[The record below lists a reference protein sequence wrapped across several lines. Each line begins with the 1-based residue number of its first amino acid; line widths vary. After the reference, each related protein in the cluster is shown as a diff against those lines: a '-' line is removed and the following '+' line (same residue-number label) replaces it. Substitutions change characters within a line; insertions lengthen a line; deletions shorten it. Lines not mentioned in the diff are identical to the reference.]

1 MSQAEHV
8 RRISLLLLEL
18 TALEASKATVD
29 EERRHLLAAASKQ
42 QQQQVLDDFQLASLT
57 GLRPVR
63 VRKMTRGVLPQQRS
77 NVPAHPTG
85 ISSP

>member
-8 RRISLLLLEL
+8 RRISLFLLEL
-18 TALEASKATVD
+18 TALEASNATVD

-63 VRKMTRGVLPQQRS
+63 SGR
-77 NVPAHPTG
+77 
-85 ISSP
+85 

>member
-42 QQQQVLDDFQLASLT
+42 QQQVLDDFQLASLT

-63 VRKMTRGVLPQQRS
+63 SGR
-77 NVPAHPTG
+77 
-85 ISSP
+85 